1 MNEVKPGLCH
11 QTFLG
16 VRALGALETALER
29 ETAYLELVQE
39 GEDEAVL
46 AVFEC
51 SVRELLFPATKRRL
65 SYSGMDLDL
74 LMEPTRDFPGI
85 ISPKVEVSTRSTVS
99 ETRSPMHDCET
110 DNAVYKAVTAADDA
124 ELPADAQIDQQ
135 RGGNSESRAAR
146 RLPAASDSPA
156 TPKSART
163 AGLTSRHRSRS
174 EGNLTDIQYG
184 QLASRYG
191 GSRPNSGTRT
201 NARLARLDDAHDATI
216 TVLDDDACQHCAGAH
231 SVLSCTTCRA
241 YRRLYPDSARSP
253 HPRRVLRQP
262 PQPGTARARVRRR
275 YLADDLEPRRLRPPR
290 PSSAPPSDHR
300 PPSTNERPEQL
311 RQEEEERAE
320 DGSAEDEGYG
330 AEEGLDRQ
338 QQRRTRA
345 ASPSSGAAGVLD
357 RTTMGS
363 GRPRYTGL
371 YRHYHD
377 YDRDY
382 DDDVDECC
390 CFCCDIAA
398 SRGPPRRHWRSDLRY
413 RLARLRSPYPD
424 YSWTANL
431 PYTYSRYWY

>member
-1 MNEVKPGLCH
+1 MPVELNKALQLSAEVNVHAVSCPGVWLPGKGRCSLSLCLLGFH
-11 QTFLG
+11 TRTNFQAPVFPLLFHEKFRFQRTFLG

-110 DNAVYKAVTAADDA
+110 DNVSFGHSSDRATRAVYKAVTAADDA

-275 YLADDLEPRRLRPPR
+275 YLADV
-290 PSSAPPSDHR
+290 
-300 PPSTNERPEQL
+300 T
-311 RQEEEERAE
+311 
-320 DGSAEDEGYG
+320 
-330 AEEGLDRQ
+330 
-338 QQRRTRA
+338 
-345 ASPSSGAAGVLD
+345 
-357 RTTMGS
+357 
-363 GRPRYTGL
+363 
-371 YRHYHD
+371 
-377 YDRDY
+377 
-382 DDDVDECC
+382 
-390 CFCCDIAA
+390 
-398 SRGPPRRHWRSDLRY
+398 
-413 RLARLRSPYPD
+413 
-424 YSWTANL
+424 
-431 PYTYSRYWY
+431 